1 MQPTIPPSI
10 PRSLKLSPKKFQSL
24 VQFKC
29 LRALVDPGEAIGL
42 LASQVRV
49 QESFAPGLPTAV
61 VFPSLACE
69 SFTLLVSPLFKQSYA
84 KFSGETQLSQR
95 PCIVC

>member
-1 MQPTIPPSI
+1 MNANVNANVVKEKCNLRHQQSPPSI
-10 PRSLKLSPKKFQSL
+10 PRSLKLTPKKFQSL

-49 QESFAPGLPTAV
+49 QGSLPQSFP
-61 VFPSLACE
+61 
-69 SFTLLVSPLFKQSYA
+69 
-84 KFSGETQLSQR
+84 QL
-95 PCIVC
+95 